1 MIKAGL
7 IGGRLSHSLSPQI
20 HEKYWHL
27 SGKLGR
33 YTLLET
39 TERRLGERL
48 NELQA
53 QGFAGVNVTIP
64 HKTAV
69 MRHLDVI
76 SPEADAIGAV
86 NTVHFFSGK
95 RIGHNTDYFGF
106 KSLLEQNGF
115 CLSGR
120 RVVILGS
127 GGAARCALSLAK
139 DEQAAEIYVVSRNPE
154 KADPKLNAVGYDVLN
169 GLDTI
174 DVLIN
179 ATPAGMSPNIDE
191 CPVTDKVIEKCDN
204 VVDMIYNPQRTLL
217 LQRAAKMGKG
227 IANGLWM
234 LCAQA
239 LKAQE
244 IWSGKAFDEEICR
257 TIYSGLKA
265 PMPRTNIVLIGMPGS
280 GKSTV
285 GRILAERLF
294 LRFADTDA
302 MIEAQYGLIQTIFDT
317 LGEPAFREMELKA
330 AKQTAGRQNAVIST
344 GGGIVQ
350 TGCAMDALKETGVTV
365 YIDRPLDTLLA
376 EVDTTNR
383 PLLAGGRQQLITLWG
398 RRRALY
404 QQYADIT
411 VNNSGSAQQCADEII
426 RKLEDIR
433 K

>member
-27 SGKLGR
+27 TGKLGR

-39 TERRLGERL
+39 TQRHLGERL
-48 NELQA
+48 AELQA

-69 MRHLDVI
+69 MRHLDVL

-95 RIGHNTDYFGF
+95 RIGHNTDYYGL

-115 CLSGR
+115 CLDGK

-127 GGAARCALSLAK
+127 GGAARCALSLAR
-139 DEQAAEIYVVSRNPE
+139 DEHAADVVVVSRTPKN
-154 KADPKLNAVGYDVLN
+154 ADPKLAAVDYGVLC
-169 GLDTI
+169 GLDAI

-179 ATPAGMSPNIDE
+179 ATPAGMSPNIGE
-191 CPVTDKVIEKCDN
+191 CPVSDKIIQKCEN
-204 VVDMIYNPQRTLL
+204 VVDMIYNPERTLL
-217 LQRAAKMGKG
+217 LQKAAKMGKG
-227 IANGLWM
+227 VANGLWM

-244 IWSGKAFDEEICR
+244 IWSGKAFDEVICR
-257 TIYSGLKA
+257 TIFSGLKS
-265 PMPRTNIVLIGMPGS
+265 PLPRTNVVLIGMPGS

-285 GRILAERLF
+285 GRLIAERLF

-302 MIEAQYGLIQTIFDT
+302 MVEAQHGLIPAIFES

-330 AKQTAGRQNAVIST
+330 ARRCAQRQNAVIST

-350 TGCAMDALKETGVTV
+350 TRAAMEALKETGIAV
-365 YIDRPLDTLLA
+365 YIDRPLETLLA
-376 EVDTTNR
+376 EVDVSGR
-383 PLLAGGRQQLITLWG
+383 PLLTGGRQQLISLFN

-404 QQYADIT
+404 QHYADIT
-411 VNNSGSAQQCADEII
+411 VANNDSAQQCADEII
-426 RKLEDIR
+426 RKLEEIR